1 MDFQARET
9 SLCHVRSLGGAC
21 DDAVSGVQRRA
32 DQEAW
37 AKDWG
42 SGEVARLGTLWDSR
56 RDLGSCAAWL
66 LVVVLSSFRFLAV
79 QLFSDLNLKLY
90 LSKCLCTLLSINTI
104 STYFCIRI
112 SVSLLFNFFK
122 NSVHGVL
129 ETALIDEL
137 VSCAV

>member
-90 LSKCLCTLLSINTI
+90 LSKCVFVYVLCYLSTQFLLIFVLEFPFLCF
-104 STYFCIRI
+104 ST
-112 SVSLLFNFFK
+112 FFK
-122 NSVHGVL
+122 IQFM
-129 ETALIDEL
+129 AF
-137 VSCAV
+137 

>member
-42 SGEVARLGTLWDSR
+42 SSGVARLGTLWDSR

-66 LVVVLSSFRFLAV
+66 LVVVLSSFRSLAV
-79 QLFSDLNLKLY
+79 QLFSDLNLKLCISPNVY
-90 LSKCLCTLLSINTI
+90 LFMYLVINQHNFYLFFILEFLFLCFPT
-104 STYFCIRI
+104 
-112 SVSLLFNFFK
+112 FFK
-122 NSVHGVL
+122 IQFM
-129 ETALIDEL
+129 AF
-137 VSCAV
+137 